1 MKINMLRTLLYIIV
15 LMSAFFF
22 IGRWVE
28 ARKKMIDRQKRLQKQ
43 GYSKTEA
50 KQMAWEEFYKK

>member
-1 MKINMLRTLLYIIV
+1 
-15 LMSAFFF
+15 MSAFYF